1 MANIQKI
8 FKFQTILYFYF
19 MQQDIFSQTREA
31 QLENLLKKTHQQ
43 LIQNLP
49 NNITE
54 ECELAVLLREV
65 ESIVDVDLRLYV
77 IPF

>member
-1 MANIQKI
+1 
-8 FKFQTILYFYF
+8 

-31 QLENLLKKTHQQ
+31 QLENLLKKTHHQ

-54 ECELAVLLREV
+54 ECELAILLREV
-65 ESIVDVDLRLYV
+65 ESVVEIDLRLYV

>member
-1 MANIQKI
+1 
-8 FKFQTILYFYF
+8 

-54 ECELAVLLREV
+54 ECELAVLLREI
-65 ESIVDVDLRLYV
+65 ESVVDVYLKLYV

>member
-1 MANIQKI
+1 
-8 FKFQTILYFYF
+8 

-31 QLENLLKKTHQQ
+31 QLENLLKKTHHQ

-54 ECELAVLLREV
+54 ECELAVVIREI

>member
-1 MANIQKI
+1 
-8 FKFQTILYFYF
+8 

-31 QLENLLKKTHQQ
+31 QLESLLKKTHHQ

-65 ESIVDVDLRLYV
+65 EAIVDVDLRLYV

>member
-1 MANIQKI
+1 
-8 FKFQTILYFYF
+8 
-19 MQQDIFSQTREA
+19 MQQDIFSQTREV
-31 QLENLLKKTHQQ
+31 QLENLLKKTHHQ

-54 ECELAVLLREV
+54 ECELAIILREI
-65 ESIVDVDLRLYV
+65 ESIVDVELRLYV

>member
-1 MANIQKI
+1 
-8 FKFQTILYFYF
+8 

-31 QLENLLKKTHQQ
+31 QLENLLIKTHQQ
-43 LIQNLP
+43 LIQMLP
-49 NNITE
+49 DNITE
-54 ECELAVLLREV
+54 ECELALLLREI